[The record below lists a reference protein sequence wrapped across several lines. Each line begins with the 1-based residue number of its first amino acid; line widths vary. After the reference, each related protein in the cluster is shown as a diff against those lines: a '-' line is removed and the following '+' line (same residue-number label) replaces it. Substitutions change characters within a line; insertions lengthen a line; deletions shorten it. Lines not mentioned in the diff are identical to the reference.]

1 MSNDFLNVFLNEMKT
16 NVNGFIAVAVTEI
29 ESGLS
34 FGNIT
39 IDPSF
44 DPELAAAYNL
54 EVVKAKLNAVKA
66 LGLNQD
72 IEDILITL
80 SNQIHII
87 DISPNKKFMIY
98 LAADATKANL
108 GMTRAVLRKHKS
120 DLEKNLA

>member
-39 IDPSF
+39 VDPAF

-98 LAADATKANL
+98 LAADANKANL
-108 GMTRAVLRKHKS
+108 GMTRAVLRKHKA

>member
-34 FGNIT
+34 FGNLT

-54 EVVKAKLNAVKA
+54 EVVKAKLSAVKA
-66 LGLNQD
+66 LNLNQD

-98 LAADATKANL
+98 LAADSAKANL
-108 GMTRAVLRKHKS
+108 GMTRAILRKHKS
-120 DLEKNLA
+120 ELEKNLA

>member
-1 MSNDFLNVFLNEMKT
+1 MSNDFLNVFLNEMKS

-34 FGNIT
+34 FGNLT

-54 EVVKAKLNAVKA
+54 EVVKAKLSAVKA
-66 LGLNQD
+66 LNLNQD

-108 GMTRAVLRKHKS
+108 GMTRAVLRKHKA

>member
-34 FGNIT
+34 FGNLT
-39 IDPSF
+39 IDPGF

-54 EVVKAKLNAVKA
+54 EVVKAKLSAVKA
-66 LGLNQD
+66 LNLNQE

-98 LAADATKANL
+98 LAADSSKANL
-108 GMTRAVLRKHKS
+108 GMTRAVLRKHKL

>member
-34 FGNIT
+34 FGNLT
-39 IDPSF
+39 VDPSF

-54 EVVKAKLNAVKA
+54 EVVKAKLSAVKA
-66 LGLNQD
+66 LNLNQD

-80 SNQIHII
+80 SN
-87 DISPNKKFMIY
+87 
-98 LAADATKANL
+98 
-108 GMTRAVLRKHKS
+108 
-120 DLEKNLA
+120 

>member
-1 MSNDFLNVFLNEMKT
+1 MSNDFLNVFLNDMKT

-34 FGNIT
+34 FGNLT
-39 IDPSF
+39 VDPSF

-66 LGLNQD
+66 LNLNQN

-80 SNQIHII
+80 SNQIHVI

-98 LAADATKANL
+98 LAADSSKANL
-108 GMTRAVLRKHKS
+108 GMTRAILKKHKTE
-120 DLEKNLA
+120 LEKNLA

>member
-16 NVNGFIAVAVTEI
+16 NVNGFIAVSVTEI

-34 FGNIT
+34 FGNLT
-39 IDPSF
+39 IDPAF

-66 LGLNQD
+66 LNLNQD

-80 SNQIHII
+80 SNQIHVI

-98 LAADATKANL
+98 LAADAKKAYL
-108 GMTRAVLRKHKS
+108 GMTRAVLRKHKA